1 MPNLQEWIDQAYHTL
16 QQQTSQVILLHPQS
30 RYRSLL
36 LAKLINDPTIK
47 TFYYALDPD
56 DISVETFIESLSRNL
71 ASQHPPFGRYLNVLP
86 NDIYQSYHANE
97 ELIVTTF
104 ARELEHLSNVP
115 FLFLLDEFDR
125 SDIATDI
132 NRFVE
137 CLANYLPA
145 HCKLVINGRT
155 LPRLPWVAMIAKRQ
169 ATLLLDDAIVERDF
183 YGTLGEG
190 DAYDLVTTTL
200 GPGQV
205 RVNDAHI
212 EGWEGHLPRLLLF
225 FALDRPIVTRYE
237 ICHAFWPDLD
247 EDQAV
252 NVFHVTKR
260 RLHKALD
267 KDVLVHNDTHYRVN
281 PALNV
286 YYDVL
291 EFVEKLM
298 EGRNAATSNK
308 IEAWKRV
315 IELYNGPFLQGH
327 NEKWIVERRNAYAT
341 GYVEA
346 LNHVADHW
354 VEKDRPEIALKFY
367 EQAIVADNTRED
379 VHRNLMQLYAQM
391 GRRSEAIAHYQTI
404 EKIFR
409 DKHLSISGETTA
421 LLNEI
426 MS

>member
-1 MPNLQEWIDQAYHTL
+1 MPKLQEWIDQAYHTL
-16 QQQTSQVILLHPQS
+16 QQQTSQVVLLHPQS

-36 LAKLINDPTIK
+36 LAKLINEPTIK

-71 ASQHPPFGRYLNVLP
+71 ASQHPLFGRYLNLLP

-97 ELIVTTF
+97 DLIVTTF
-104 ARELEHLSNVP
+104 ARELQHISDAP

-125 SDIATDI
+125 SDAANDI

-137 CLANYLPA
+137 CLANHLPP

-169 ATLLLDDAIVERDF
+169 ATLLLDEKIIERDF
-183 YGTLGEG
+183 YGTSIS
-190 DAYDLVTTTL
+190 DQYDLVATTL
-200 GPGQV
+200 GTGQV

-212 EGWEGHLPRLLLF
+212 ESWEGHLPRLLFF
-225 FALDRPIVTRYE
+225 FALDRPIVTRSE
-237 ICHAFWPDLD
+237 ICHAFWPELE

-260 RLHKALD
+260 RLHKALN

-286 YYDVL
+286 YYDVM

-298 EGRNAATSNK
+298 EGRNTANNNK

-315 IELYNGPFLQGH
+315 IELYSGTFLQGH
-327 NEKWIVERRNAYAT
+327 TDKWIVERRNAYAI

-354 VEKDRPEIALKFY
+354 IEKDRPEIALKFY

-379 VHRNLMQLYAQM
+379 VHRNLMHLYAHI
-391 GRRSEAIAHYQTI
+391 GRRSEAIAHYQTV

-409 DKHLSISGETTA
+409 EKKLSISAETTT
-421 LLNEI
+421 LLHEI